1 LLYSLLLIILLSL
14 CCLVGVGSP
23 LQYTVGKT
31 PVGGTHKVEFGGAGA
46 ERGAIGIKS
55 KFTLIFTFT
64 LNEMSIGLLDSVSWL
79 GCFYRNCFAIQVACW
94 QR

>member
-1 LLYSLLLIILLSL
+1 MFVRRPCFYLRIFTAPYKSYYYYYYYYYSLVEVVLRLCLLF
-14 CCLVGVGSP
+14 GVGSP

-55 KFTLIFTFT
+55 KF
-64 LNEMSIGLLDSVSWL
+64 LLHTCGYWI
-79 GCFYRNCFAIQVACW
+79 A
-94 QR
+94 